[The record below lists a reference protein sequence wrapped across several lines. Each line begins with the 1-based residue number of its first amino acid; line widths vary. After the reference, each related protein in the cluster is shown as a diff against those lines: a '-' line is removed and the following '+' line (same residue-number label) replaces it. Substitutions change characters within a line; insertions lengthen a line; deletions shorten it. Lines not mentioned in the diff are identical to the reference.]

1 MQQSFVLALCF
12 WVLSTVASGQDRW
25 PVRLQLQYFHQF
37 QFAGFYAADFL
48 GLYKKAGLDVTIL
61 ENEPRQQPVTAVLNG
76 FAEFG
81 VSDTEVLW
89 RRLQGEPLVAL
100 GVIFQQSA
108 YCLVT
113 LNRSD
118 IMTLNDLKGKKVGI
132 AEGRGSY
139 LFHSMFQKQH
149 IPLDSMTIINPKWD
163 LQSLINGE
171 TDANGAYATGE
182 IYRLRELG
190 LPFQM
195 IYPLDYG
202 VAFYGDTLFTT
213 DRFLREHADIVEK
226 FRKASFEGWRYA
238 FDHVEETI
246 DYILTLPSV
255 QARKVSRERLR
266 YEATMM
272 RHLILPDIIE
282 PGSMSEARWRSMAAD
297 LNQIQ
302 NTPGDLSRLDGFIYQ
317 SPQEKSRLL
326 QQRIVILTSIFAVML
341 LLSLIWI
348 LVLRK
353 LVKQRTAELSKAKHL
368 AEVQTAEAQ
377 KADTAKTMFL
387 AGISHEFRTP
397 LTAILGF
404 SDILKKTE
412 LHPQQQQWLRIIQE
426 RADDL
431 LALVNQTLELIG
443 AEVDASPRKVVD
455 FDLRQQI
462 DDIVL
467 SLTPSAKDK
476 GISIQTDLGPRLPEI
491 IRGSVL
497 MLRQILLNLIGNAV
511 KFVPHGGLV
520 TITGWDTEADKD
532 LIEPHIF
539 HFAVRDN
546 GPGICPEM
554 ESLLF
559 KPFASQIQHGHE
571 VTQKGFGLGLTICKR
586 LATALSGDIWFENN
600 AEGGCTF
607 HVTASFLVVKPAA
620 APHEDREPAAQPKKI
635 LLVDD
640 DPINRELLKTY
651 LSMYGYALE
660 EADTG
665 LRAVNVCAAD
675 KFDLILMD
683 IGLPDIDGIKAT
695 LRILNDEQSLN
706 KKTPVVALTAAALQ
720 KDRERCLN
728 AGMVAFLTKPI
739 NFHDLLFTIQGT
751 TNAPGKYF

>member
-1 MQQSFVLALCF
+1 
-12 WVLSTVASGQDRW
+12 
-25 PVRLQLQYFHQF
+25 
-37 QFAGFYAADFL
+37 
-48 GLYKKAGLDVTIL
+48 
-61 ENEPRQQPVTAVLNG
+61 
-76 FAEFG
+76 
-81 VSDTEVLW
+81 
-89 RRLQGEPLVAL
+89 
-100 GVIFQQSA
+100 
-108 YCLVT
+108 
-113 LNRSD
+113 
-118 IMTLNDLKGKKVGI
+118 
-132 AEGRGSY
+132 
-139 LFHSMFQKQH
+139 
-149 IPLDSMTIINPKWD
+149 
-163 LQSLINGE
+163 
-171 TDANGAYATGE
+171 
-182 IYRLRELG
+182 
-190 LPFQM
+190 
-195 IYPLDYG
+195 
-202 VAFYGDTLFTT
+202 
-213 DRFLREHADIVEK
+213 
-226 FRKASFEGWRYA
+226 
-238 FDHVEETI
+238 
-246 DYILTLPSV
+246 
-255 QARKVSRERLR
+255 
-266 YEATMM
+266 
-272 RHLILPDIIE
+272 
-282 PGSMSEARWRSMAAD
+282 MAAD
-297 LNQIQ
+297 LNPIQ
-302 NTPGDLSRLDGFIYQ
+302 NPAGNLARLDGFIYQ
-317 SPQEKSRLL
+317 SPRERSRLL
-326 QQRIVILTSIFAVML
+326 QQRIVILTSIIAVML

-348 LVLRK
+348 FMLRK
-353 LVKQRTAELSKAKHL
+353 VVKQRTAELSRAKHL

-404 SDILKKTE
+404 SDVLKKTE

-443 AEVDASPRKVVD
+443 AEVDASPRKIVD

-462 DDIVL
+462 DDIIL
-467 SLTPSAKDK
+467 SMTPSAKDK
-476 GISIQTDLGPRLPEI
+476 GISLQTDLSPRLPEI

-511 KFVPHGGLV
+511 KFVPEGGLV
-520 TITGWDTEADKD
+520 TITCWDTEADKD
-532 LIEPHIF
+532 LTESHAF

-546 GPGICPEM
+546 GPGICPELQP
-554 ESLLF
+554 LLF

-586 LATALSGDIWFENN
+586 LVAALSGEIWFENN
-600 AEGGCTF
+600 PEDGCTF
-607 HVTASFLVVKPAA
+607 HVTAPFLVVKPAA
-620 APHEDREPAAQPKKI
+620 APHENVQPAPHPKKI

-665 LRAVNVCAAD
+665 LCAVNVCTAD

-751 TNAPGKYF
+751 TDAPGKYF

>member
-1 MQQSFVLALCF
+1 MQRSFVLALGL
-12 WVLSTVASGQDRW
+12 WVLSTLAPAQDRW

-37 QFAGFYAADFL
+37 QFAGFYAAEYL

-76 FAEFG
+76 YAEFG

-139 LFHSMFQKQH
+139 LFKTMFQKQN
-149 IPLDSMTIINPKWD
+149 IPLDAMTIVNPKWD
-163 LQSLINGE
+163 LQSLISGE
-171 TDANGAYATGE
+171 TDASGAYATGE

-190 LPFQM
+190 LPFQI
-195 IYPLDYG
+195 IYPMDYG

-213 DRFLREHADIVEK
+213 DKFLNEHPEIVEK
-226 FRKASFEGWRYA
+226 FRKASFDGWRYA
-238 FDHVEETI
+238 FNHVEETI
-246 DYILTLPSV
+246 DYILKLPSV
-255 QARKVSRERLR
+255 QARHVSRERLR

-272 RHLILPDIIE
+272 RHLILPDLIE
-282 PGSMSEARWRSMAAD
+282 PGSMSETRWHSMAAD

-302 NTPGDLSRLDGFIYQ
+302 NPAGDLSRLTGFIYQ
-317 SPQEKSRLL
+317 SPQEKARLR
-326 QQRIVILTSIFAVML
+326 QHTIVILTSIFAAML

-348 LVLRK
+348 FMLRK
-353 LVKQRTAELSKAKHL
+353 LIKQRTAELSKAKHL
-368 AEVQTAEAQ
+368 AEVQTAEAK

-404 SDILKKTE
+404 SDVLKKTE
-412 LHPQQQQWLRIIQE
+412 LHPQQEQWVRIIQE

-443 AEVDASPRKVVD
+443 AEEEARPRKIVD
-455 FDLRQQI
+455 FDLKQQI
-462 DDIVL
+462 DDIIL

-476 GISIQTDLGPRLPEI
+476 DISIRTELAPNLPTL
-491 IRGSVL
+491 IRGSAL
-497 MLRQILLNLIGNAV
+497 MLRQILMNLIGNAV
-511 KFVPHGGLV
+511 KYVPQGGLI
-520 TITGWDTEADKD
+520 TIACWDVEPDKD
-532 LIEPHIF
+532 LREPHCF
-539 HFAVRDN
+539 HFAIRDN

-554 ESLLF
+554 EPLLF
-559 KPFASQIQHGHE
+559 KPFEGQVQHGHD
-571 VTQKGFGLGLTICKR
+571 VSQKSFGLGLTICKR
-586 LATALSGDIWFENN
+586 LVTSLAGDIWFENHS
-600 AEGGCTF
+600 EGGCTF
-607 HVTASFLVVKPAA
+607 HVTASFIVVKPAEVT
-620 APHEDREPAAQPKKI
+620 HEAVQSASKPKKI

-640 DPINRELLKTY
+640 DPINRELLKAY

-660 EADTG
+660 EADSG
-665 LRAVNVCAAD
+665 LRAVNVCTAD

-695 LRILNDEQSLN
+695 TRILNDDQSLN

-751 TNAPGKYF
+751 TTAPGKYF